1 MLPQIKVDEL
11 YGTCNGE
18 KKKDGEERDIKYCCA
33 LELEANYLLYFWIAQ
48 FVKFLYTQ
56 ENLWKK
62 WIFFL
67 LCYYR
72 LGWF

>member
-1 MLPQIKVDEL
+1 M
-11 YGTCNGE
+11 YGVTGTSRMRDASTNKSGWIVRNVQRW

-56 ENLWKK
+56 ENL
-62 WIFFL
+62 
-67 LCYYR
+67 
-72 LGWF
+72 